1 MTKLLAISLLFLTI
15 AACERNAGSETSVP
29 SSDSRFMTVVS
40 NEVIVDSEPTL
51 DENLDRAFEIVRAV
65 CEGGFYSVSC
75 ASSSNV
81 TPMDIDRDN
90 LIPVQ
95 LMVNQMAVEEPNY
108 VFIRCDSAVNPPPV
122 DLVDECYRLVVEE
135 VGSTH

>member
-1 MTKLLAISLLFLTI
+1 MTKLFAISLLFLTI
-15 AACERNAGSETSVP
+15 AACERNAGPETSVP

-51 DENLDRAFEIVRAV
+51 DENLDKAFEIVRAV

-75 ASSSNV
+75 ASPSNV
-81 TPMDIDRDN
+81 PPMDIDRDN
-90 LIPVQ
+90 LVPVE
-95 LMVNQMAVEEPNY
+95 LMVNQMAAEKPNY
-108 VFIRCDSAVNPPPV
+108 VFIRCDSDVKPPPV
-122 DLVDECYRLVVEE
+122 DLVDECYRLVVEA